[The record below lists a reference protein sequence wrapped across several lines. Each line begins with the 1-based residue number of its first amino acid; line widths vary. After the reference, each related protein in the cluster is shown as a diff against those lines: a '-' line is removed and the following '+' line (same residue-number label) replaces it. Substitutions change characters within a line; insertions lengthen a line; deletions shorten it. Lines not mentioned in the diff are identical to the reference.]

1 VISGGELMSSRSISD
16 IAGEFGLTVES
27 TSDDPGFRIFKGV
40 NQVFAGNENAART
53 YLANYEKDRPG
64 LFEGSM
70 IGYRE

>member
-1 VISGGELMSSRSISD
+1 MISEGELMSLRSISD
-16 IAGEFGLTVES
+16 IASEFGLIVES
-27 TSDDPGFRIFKGV
+27 TNDDPGFRIYKGV
-40 NQVFAGNENAART
+40 NQVFTGTEDAART

>member
-1 VISGGELMSSRSISD
+1 MSLRKISD

-27 TSDDPGFRIFKGV
+27 TNDDPAFRIYKGV
-40 NQVFAGNENAART
+40 NQVFAGNEDTARI